1 MVYSKLND
9 NDTYIIDGFPLSWYN
24 NFQNENSYGQSPFI
38 VPSYGGF
45 VPLPMSRETDFNI
58 DNNTINATL
67 KLNPD
72 NNKEVSAVYNS
83 ILLYEDDNIICLGE
97 NNEASYN
104 YDTNEASTEFNGEWF
119 MLPDGQFLT
128 TYILSNNNNIT
139 IYGIPVYI
147 NNNESTIK
155 IQETK
160 NNNGT
165 KSYKLLGVW
174 DALVNSTYAGRG
186 YLPLNPGTTI
196 IPIYDAYNQDS
207 KKFTTECGQEYTIR
221 SDFDFLLGK
230 LPDGNYS
237 YSFNLNAAN
246 GLNYLLDLQDF
257 EVKNNN
263 LVSK

>member
-1 MVYSKLND
+1 M
-9 NDTYIIDGFPLSWYN
+9 
-24 NFQNENSYGQSPFI
+24 
-38 VPSYGGF
+38 
-45 VPLPMSRETDFNI
+45 
-58 DNNTINATL
+58 
-67 KLNPD
+67 
-72 NNKEVSAVYNS
+72 
-83 ILLYEDDNIICLGE
+83 
-97 NNEASYN
+97 
-104 YDTNEASTEFNGEWF
+104 
-119 MLPDGQFLT
+119 
-128 TYILSNNNNIT
+128 SNNNNIT

-237 YSFNLNAAN
+237 YSFNLNASN